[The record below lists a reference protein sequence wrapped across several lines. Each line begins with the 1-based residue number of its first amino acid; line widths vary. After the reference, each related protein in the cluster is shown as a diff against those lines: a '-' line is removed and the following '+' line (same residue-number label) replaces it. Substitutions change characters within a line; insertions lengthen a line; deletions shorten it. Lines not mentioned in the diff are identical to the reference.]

1 MAWIPTPFLIDRRTS
16 MSNVLPVKGTRDFY
30 PQEMA
35 FRTWL
40 YDNIR
45 QVSESFGYQEYEAP
59 FLERLELYAAKSG
72 EELVK
77 EQSYVFKDRSDDW
90 IALRPELTPSLARMV
105 AQISKSMTVPL
116 RWWSFGP
123 FWRYERP
130 QKGRTREFFQWN
142 IDLLGMDSP
151 EVDAELGAV
160 AATLFQRIG
169 LTPDKVRIKVND
181 RQLVEKQ
188 LEGLGID
195 SAQFQTIF
203 KLIDRRDKMSSQDW
217 AKYAG
222 DEGLADTI
230 IQDLQVLIDDEDG
243 WKQSQELVGFFNGV
257 EALGV
262 SEYFEYDPEI
272 IRGLDYYTGIVF
284 EARDPAGNFRAIIG
298 GGRYDS
304 LVADVGGEPVPA
316 TGFAMGDV
324 VIQLV
329 LEAAGVEIDLNPN
342 PAQVFMTTF
351 DESTRLASMNLT
363 RELRQAGL
371 RVEWYPEPERLSKQF
386 KYADK
391 QGIPLA
397 IILGPE
403 EIAQD
408 QVAIKD
414 LRSGDQIAVPTIQV
428 AQQIET
434 LLTA

>member
-1 MAWIPTPFLIDRRTS
+1 
-16 MSNVLPVKGTRDFY
+16 MSTVLPVKGTRDFY

-35 FRTWL
+35 FRSWL

-142 IDLLGMDSP
+142 IDLLGMDNP
-151 EVDAELGAV
+151 EVDAELGAA

-169 LTPDKVRIKVND
+169 LTSDMVRIKVND

-188 LEGLGID
+188 LEGIGIAVD
-195 SAQFQTIF
+195 DFQTIF
-203 KLIDRRDKMSSQDW
+203 KLIDRRDKMSPQDW
-217 AKYAG
+217 IKYAG
-222 DEGLADTI
+222 DEGLKDPTI
-230 IQDLQVLIDDEDG
+230 KDLQELIDDRDA
-243 WKQSQELVGFFNGV
+243 WKQSDELVGFFKGV

-284 EARDPAGNFRAIIG
+284 EARDPAGDFRAIIG

-329 LEAAGVEIDLNPN
+329 LEAAGVDVDLNPN
-342 PAQVFMTTF
+342 PAQVFVTTF
-351 DESTRLASMNLT
+351 DESTRLASMKLT
-363 RELRQAGL
+363 SELRRSGF
-371 RVEWYPEPERLSKQF
+371 RVEWYPEPDRMGKQF
-386 KYADK
+386 KYADR

-397 IILGPE
+397 VILGPD
-403 EIAQD
+403 EIANEQAA
-408 QVAIKD
+408 VKD
-414 LRSGDQIAVPTIQV
+414 LRSGDQVTIPINEVSQK
-428 AQQIET
+428 IGD
-434 LLTA
+434 LLASQGS

>member
-1 MAWIPTPFLIDRRTS
+1 
-16 MSNVLPVKGTRDFY
+16 MSSVLPVKGTRDFY

-35 FRTWL
+35 FRSWL

-142 IDLLGMDSP
+142 IDLLGIDSP
-151 EVDAELGAV
+151 EVDAELGAI

-169 LTPDKVRIKVND
+169 LTPEMVRIKVND
-181 RQLVEKQ
+181 RQLVETQ
-188 LEGLGID
+188 LRSIGID
-195 SAQFQTIF
+195 SKNYQTIF
-203 KLIDRRDKMSSQDW
+203 KLIDRRDKMSANKWGDYAAEAGLDDKTIKNLQSMLLNEEGWQDS
-217 AKYAG
+217 
-222 DEGLADTI
+222 ER
-230 IQDLQVLIDDEDG
+230 
-243 WKQSQELVGFFNGV
+243 LVGFFKGV
-257 EALGV
+257 ESLGV
-262 SEYFEYDPEI
+262 SDYFEYDPEI

-284 EARDPAGNFRAIIG
+284 EARDPAGDFRAIIG
-298 GGRYDS
+298 GGRYDN
-304 LVADVGGEPVPA
+304 LVADVGGEPVPG

-342 PAQVFMTTF
+342 PAQVFVTTF
-351 DESTRLASMNLT
+351 GESTRFDSLKLT
-363 RELRQAGL
+363 GQLRRAGL
-371 RVEWYPEPERLSKQF
+371 RVEWYPEPDRLSKQF

-397 IILGPE
+397 IILGPD

-414 LRSGDQIAVPTIQV
+414 LRSGDQVTVPASEAAERV
-428 AQQIET
+428 LS